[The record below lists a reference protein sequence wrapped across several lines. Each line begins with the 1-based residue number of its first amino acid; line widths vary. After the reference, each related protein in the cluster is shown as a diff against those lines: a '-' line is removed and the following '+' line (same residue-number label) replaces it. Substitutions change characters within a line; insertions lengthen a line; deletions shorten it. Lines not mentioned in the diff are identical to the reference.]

1 MSKLLNFK
9 DIQTLRDKKI
19 SIVLRKFIKTK
30 LGSQEQIS
38 EVTLS
43 KYFEF
48 IKNIESGF
56 VKFKNSE
63 EEQLLFGRGD

>member
-48 IKNIESGF
+48 IKNI
-56 VKFKNSE
+56 VKKSNYFLVEVTRSAT
-63 EEQLLFGRGD
+63 